1 MCISLV
7 INELEHFLILVHLIH
22 FVYCQSLVYPVFS
35 FSPDSFKLWTNHP
48 VFGMAKITF
57 SLALV
62 LGFIFT
68 IWLHLLYMPG
78 FQRVPYFGW
87 IGIFMSFCEGAP

>member
-7 INELEHFLILVHLIH
+7 INGLEHFLILAHLIH
-22 FVYCQSLVYPVFS
+22 FVYCQSLVHPVFS
-35 FSPDSFKLWTNHP
+35 SPESFKLWTNHP

-57 SLALV
+57 SLALL

-68 IWLHLLYMPG
+68 IWLHLPYISGL
-78 FQRVPYFGW
+78 QRAPYFGS
-87 IGIFMSFCEGAP
+87 IGVFLSFCEGAP